1 VIQAIKELEQY
12 GYLEVERSSGGL
24 SKYYLKVLV

>member
-1 VIQAIKELEQY
+1 VIRAIKELELY
-12 GYLEVERSSGGL
+12 GYLEVERSSGSV